1 MFAPGLSVEQP
12 PVAAAAATAAIPV
25 TAPGMAHRPP
35 GTTSGGAHERGS
47 GEATY
52 GEATYGEATHRE
64 ATHREATYGEGRE
77 GAVHGPHPSEIN
89 PEWEPPEAAAAAAA
103 TGAKNDNLSANT
115 PKRRNVDGVLEPAAD
130 YMARLH
136 AWRAAQNDQCRANTA
151 PTKSCP
157 ACGHRSPL
165 RCHTCRNERCNHAF
179 THSTHPKA
187 IRTRAHREKKR
198 KERVAKDHSECVLC
212 RRSLKSGQR
221 LAIAN
226 CAEER
231 MTAVLEQ
238 IRKFNKTCRDSS
250 TSVCGIRSL
259 DINAILRSGAKVI
272 AAGRSARATVASPA
286 CGRTAHLAC
295 MKKMMRERVD
305 PDYGRV
311 YPKCP
316 YCNRLCTLQGGV
328 YHTEILVNQTA
339 FLRKVPKKRRVGA
352 AVVVGNVRE

>member
-1 MFAPGLSVEQP
+1 MFAPGLSAEQP
-12 PVAAAAATAAIPV
+12 PVAAAAAAIPV
-25 TAPGMAHRPP
+25 TALGMAHRPR
-35 GTTSGGAHERGS
+35 GTTSGGAHGRVR
-47 GEATY
+47 GEATH
-52 GEATYGEATHRE
+52 GEATHRE

-77 GAVHGPHPSEIN
+77 EAAHGPHPSEIN
-89 PEWEPPEAAAAAAA
+89 PEWEPPEAAAAAA
-103 TGAKNDNLSANT
+103 TGTKNDNLSANT
-115 PKRRNVDGVLEPAAD
+115 PKRRNVDGVLEPAAE

-136 AWRAAQNDQCRANTA
+136 AWRVARNGPRR
-151 PTKSCP
+151 TKSTPSKACP
-157 ACGHRSPL
+157 ACGYRSPL
-165 RCHTCRNERCNHAF
+165 RCHKCRNERCNHVFAR
-179 THSTHPKA
+179 STHPKA
-187 IRTRAHREKKR
+187 IRTREHREKKR

-212 RRSLKSGQR
+212 RRPLKNGQR

-226 CAEER
+226 CAEEK

-272 AAGRSARATVASPA
+272 AAGRSARATVAAPA
-286 CGRTAHLAC
+286 CGRTAHLEC

-305 PDYGRV
+305 PDHGRV

-339 FLRKVPKKRRVGA
+339 FLQKVPKKRRTGV
-352 AVVVGNVRE
+352 AVVIGNVRE